1 MVCVIFRFYAYISFL
16 PSPTLTAFRLNCWMF
31 RNELKLLAWVV
42 QEQSIWNDGAR
53 SVLFVEMKGL
63 LEREKKIK
71 STSPP
76 VADKPLNSFDAMY
89 KYKAHEI
96 EGFPSFQLLKLHV
109 FVNLCGKECGA
120 MRSSLTFTFKMFL
133 VQHSL
138 KSTMDFWYKFT
149 QPQTFPSVYFVCWL
163 EIKSWHK

>member
-16 PSPTLTAFRLNCWMF
+16 PSPALTAFRLNCWMF

-71 STSPP
+71 STLPP

-96 EGFPSFQLLKLHV
+96 KGLPSFQLLKLHV
-109 FVNLCGKECGA
+109 FVNFVWQRMRRYAKLFNFTVQDVSRTTFIKINNGFLIQIHTTANISFRLLCLLA
-120 MRSSLTFTFKMFL
+120 
-133 VQHSL
+133 
-138 KSTMDFWYKFT
+138 WN
-149 QPQTFPSVYFVCWL
+149 
-163 EIKSWHK
+163 